1 MEFPSL
7 VRSIP
12 SNFRKSVVLVPES
25 LFLEFKETRFS
36 KKTCLDFSPP
46 YEKKTFFKIVSSF
59 FHRSFFKSKRE
70 KLERILKLN
79 QSVSLHHV
87 LS

>member
-36 KKTCLDFSPP
+36 KKTCLDFSPR
-46 YEKKTFFKIVSSF
+46 EKK
-59 FHRSFFKSKRE
+59 
-70 KLERILKLN
+70 KLSLKL
-79 QSVSLHHV
+79 
-87 LS
+87 

>member
-25 LFLEFKETRFS
+25 LFLEL
-36 KKTCLDFSPP
+36 KKLTSRRKLASIFLPV